1 MSDNEKELTP
11 EQLEA
16 RRKEINDHY
25 EKMIPQLKVQLEYET
40 LLTDIETQRA
50 KRFQAQVAIA
60 NMMAPEPEEEEVP
73 VKKLK
78 RN

>member
-1 MSDNEKELTP
+1 MSENEKELTP
-11 EQLEA
+11 EQIES
-16 RRKEINDHY
+16 RREEINAHY
-25 EKMIPQLKVQLEYET
+25 EKMIPQLTIQLEYET

-60 NMMAPEPEEEEVP
+60 NMMAPEPEEDEVP

>member
-1 MSDNEKELTP
+1 MSDNERELTP
-11 EQLEA
+11 EELEA
-16 RRKEINDHY
+16 RREEINAHY
-25 EKMIPQLKVQLEYET
+25 EKMIPQLTVQLEYET

-60 NMMAPEPEEEEVP
+60 NMMAPEPEEDEVP

>member
-11 EQLEA
+11 EQLEE
-16 RRKEINDHY
+16 RRQEITAHY
-25 EKMIPQLKVQLEYET
+25 EKMIPQLSVQLEYET

-60 NMMAPEPEEEEVP
+60 NMMAPEPEEDEVSA
-73 VKKLK
+73 KTLK
-78 RN
+78 RK